1 MKALGTVTLMFLTC
15 VVISQ
20 LSVAGHLRSTDV
32 LRPYPG
38 WLSSL
43 YRRRL
48 GCQFPGRNIDVIV
61 SVGTGTG
68 PLIDPLP
75 PTMTILSSIK
85 QRLTSTEPQH
95 LRFIRD
101 YPDLNDVYF
110 RFQTEGALGEI
121 NLGASDK
128 MKEIERLSK
137 EYLNTE
143 ASRQKIANCTVKFV
157 QSLYDRI

>member
-1 MKALGTVTLMFLTC
+1 MLLQVVSGIAGDFIGRQPVT
-15 VVISQ
+15 
-20 LSVAGHLRSTDV
+20 
-32 LRPYPG
+32 
-38 WLSSL
+38 
-43 YRRRL
+43 
-48 GCQFPGRNIDVIV
+48 
-61 SVGTGTG
+61 
-68 PLIDPLP
+68 
-75 PTMTILSSIK
+75 
-85 QRLTSTEPQH
+85 TSTEPQH

-157 QSLYDRI
+157 QSLYDRIQ

>member
-1 MKALGTVTLMFLTC
+1 M
-15 VVISQ
+15 
-20 LSVAGHLRSTDV
+20 
-32 LRPYPG
+32 
-38 WLSSL
+38 
-43 YRRRL
+43 
-48 GCQFPGRNIDVIV
+48 IV